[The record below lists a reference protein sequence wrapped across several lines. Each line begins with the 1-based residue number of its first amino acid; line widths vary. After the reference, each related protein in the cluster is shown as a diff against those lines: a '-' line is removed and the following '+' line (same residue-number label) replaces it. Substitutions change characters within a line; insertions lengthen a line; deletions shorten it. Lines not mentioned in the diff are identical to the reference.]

1 MRDLGGTLC
10 TRALTVVVRMR
21 GFSAEERVRE
31 SRDRAVIRCAAMA
44 ALGEI
49 RS

>member
-1 MRDLGGTLC
+1 MRDFGGTLC

-21 GFSAEERVRE
+21 GFSAEERVRASRE
-31 SRDRAVIRCAAMA
+31 SAVMRCAAMA
-44 ALGEI
+44 GLGEI